1 MIKNQR
7 GITMAS
13 LIITIVVITILTGFI
28 VNIVIDSAMTD
39 DAKEVV
45 NKTMEHENTMNEI
58 RSEVRNMINN

>member
-58 RSEVRNMINN
+58 RSEVRNMIKN